1 MTSDDQLWTNY
12 DPVMTS
18 YDRLL
23 QVVGSSYHQYDQ
35 LEDPF
40 KKMVTFRDYSAS
52 CIFLCLSKEI
62 YFLNEI

>member
-23 QVVGSSYHQYDQ
+23 QVVGTSYHQYDQ
-35 LEDPF
+35 LEDPC
-40 KKMVTFRDYSAS
+40 KKMVTFRDYSATH
-52 CIFLCLSKEI
+52 
-62 YFLNEI
+62 